1 MSICMYMDA
10 HACIR
15 VCART
20 HDANACAQNVCTAYT
35 HVHRIHLSVLISL
48 YFNET
53 TPYPSGGPGAASGMK
68 NQNFNFVIQMSW
80 ADRTSF
86 RMSLNLPNIQIATR
100 STNFCPDH
108 FEPEHGQI
116 GRTTYI
122 DLRPI
127 SGRAYNYNCMRT

>member
-1 MSICMYMDA
+1 MRM
-10 HACIR
+10 HAYVYVHLHMMR
-15 VCART
+15 TCAR
-20 HDANACAQNVCTAYT
+20 NKCTARAYT
-35 HVHRIHLSVLISL
+35 HLHRIHLSILISL
-48 YFNET
+48 YFDET
-53 TPYPSGGPGAASGMK
+53 KLYPSRRAGSRGMK

-86 RMSLNLPNIQIATR
+86 RMSLNPPNIQIATR
-100 STNFCPDH
+100 STNFCPDQ

>member
-1 MSICMYMDA
+1 MRM
-10 HACIR
+10 HAY
-15 VCART
+15 VYVHARA
-20 HDANACAQNVCTAYT
+20 HDANVCTEY
-35 HVHRIHLSVLISL
+35 VHRIHTCTPHTPICSYFIVFQRNNAVSVRRAGS
-48 YFNET
+48 
-53 TPYPSGGPGAASGMK
+53 SGMK

-86 RMSLNLPNIQIATR
+86 RMSLNPPNIQIATR

-122 DLRPI
+122 GLRPI
-127 SGRAYNYNCMRT
+127 SGRAYNLNCMRT